1 MDPIPFVKVTID
13 EAKAALQ
20 RDARKTSVAPTQA
33 RDWAVRRTSSNH
45 VLPDLSAA
53 TFKWIASMPLKLRPY
68 QLARQFPRIANRLAE
83 TWSRPEICERYLDE
97 LIMDSR
103 GGRKG
108 FPPEVATEIAA
119 LKAHFMR
126 VAATVQYGV
135 WSNRL
140 PHR

>member
-1 MDPIPFVKVTID
+1 MDPIPFVRVTLD
-13 EAKAALQ
+13 EAKAAMQ
-20 RDARKTSVAPTQA
+20 RDARTTGGLTTPA
-33 RDWAVRRTSSNH
+33 RDWPARRVSPNH

-53 TFKWIASMPLKLRPY
+53 TFKWIASMPPKLRPF
-68 QLARQFPRIANRLAE
+68 QLARQFPRIANRIAE

-126 VAATVQYGV
+126 VAATMEYGP
-135 WSNRL
+135 WGNRI